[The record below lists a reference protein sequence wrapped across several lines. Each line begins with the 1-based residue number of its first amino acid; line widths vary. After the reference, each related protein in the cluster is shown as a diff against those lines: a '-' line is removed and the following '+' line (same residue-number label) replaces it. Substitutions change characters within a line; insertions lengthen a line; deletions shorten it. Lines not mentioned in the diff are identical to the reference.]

1 MRVCGG
7 GETRKSFNAGSGVV
21 IGSFTMA
28 WEANGLQNTRGWGEK
43 LLRGKA
49 VVLLGNPETWRVA
62 VMQDDYYWLKVTSYP
77 PP

>member
-1 MRVCGG
+1 
-7 GETRKSFNAGSGVV
+7 
-21 IGSFTMA
+21 MA
-28 WEANGLQNTRGWGEK
+28 WEANGLLNTRGWGEK